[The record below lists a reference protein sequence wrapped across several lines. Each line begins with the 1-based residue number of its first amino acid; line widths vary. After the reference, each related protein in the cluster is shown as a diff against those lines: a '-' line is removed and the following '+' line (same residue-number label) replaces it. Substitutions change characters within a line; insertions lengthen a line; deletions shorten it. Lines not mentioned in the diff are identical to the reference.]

1 MSLGKQFATN
11 PPVLH
16 QSVAFKIL
24 VLNAGLVVAQLA
36 NQEIAAGDGRP
47 SQENV
52 RLHLH
57 GALPQSRALPLV
69 HENAALGTVGRIR
82 RGVFFF
88 DLDEKRIVAGATEHK
103 DNVIAYADAAGSD
116 YPKSDVLNMVL
127 REPVLSLGQE
137 RLDIV
142 AQPCNDLR
150 CRPAR
155 QVKLQGFLLAEAIL
169 TVVSH
174 GQPIEIVLGR

>member
-11 PPVLH
+11 PPELH

-57 GALPQSRALPLV
+57 GALSLGRALSLV
-69 HENAALGTVGRIR
+69 HENAALGNVGGIR
-82 RGVFFF
+82 RGVFFL
-88 DLDEKRIVAGATEHK
+88 DLDEERIVGGATEHK
-103 DNVIAYADAAGSD
+103 DNVVAYTDAAGSNH
-116 YPKSDVLNMVL
+116 PKGDILNTVL
-127 REPVLSLGQE
+127 REPVLPFG
-137 RLDIV
+137 
-142 AQPCNDLR
+142 
-150 CRPAR
+150 
-155 QVKLQGFLLAEAIL
+155 
-169 TVVSH
+169 
-174 GQPIEIVLGR
+174 